1 MWARMPDNDDSDD
14 FDEDDDMMGFYE
26 IAEGDQVRV
35 DRDGAAACFD
45 FMNLTDF
52 EFDNVDN
59 ADYPDYAD
67 AKLVYAEY
75 NGVPCDDEQLDWI
88 EDNFP
93 TEVYEELTFQLY
105 AD

>member
-1 MWARMPDNDDSDD
+1 
-14 FDEDDDMMGFYE
+14 MGFYE

-45 FMNLTDF
+45 FSNLSDF

-59 ADYPDYAD
+59 ADYPDFAD
-67 AKLVYAEY
+67 AKLVCAEY

-88 EDNFP
+88 EDNFSS
-93 TEVYEELTFQLY
+93 EVYEELLWSLSL
-105 AD
+105 D